1 MKSHRWYKSL
11 YWRIAFGF
19 VAFLAAMLVVQAVMF
34 TWAVS
39 YSGRTLPGQSPL
51 RLGQTVALDL
61 ANALQQNPQLDL
73 AKYVHDQYAQYTH
86 PFFVMMADGRFITS
100 GSRSFPEP
108 LIRMAKARLERP
120 AAERPPRGER
130 APFDRFG
137 RGARAPGE
145 RPRFGAAP
153 PLVDLIE
160 GVPAAARFVRPAP
173 ILIGGELAGVVVV
186 PPQAPFGFL
195 LGRFAPILAAVAA
208 GVLLV
213 GAVLATV
220 VVFGPARRRL
230 RALESAARRL
240 GGGDLTARAP
250 DRGGDEIAAVAQAFN
265 AMADDLATRASALAE
280 SDRVRR
286 QLLADVSHELT
297 TPVTAMR
304 GYLET
309 LTMPELTLDT
319 ATKVRYLTIIGD
331 ETARLERII
340 GDLLDLARLEGGG
353 GTLRTETVPVA
364 QLFERV
370 AARHGPALDA
380 AGVQISTTIA
390 PGAEFVVGDRD
401 RLEQALQNLGANAI
415 RYAPTGSMITLAA
428 RRAAE
433 HVVLSVSD
441 EGSGID
447 PEHLPHI
454 FDRFYKAD
462 AARTGVAGGS
472 GLGLSIVK
480 AIVERHGGRVS
491 VESRPGR
498 TVFEI
503 SGLTA
508 GTAAAS

>member
-1 MKSHRWYKSL
+1 
-11 YWRIAFGF
+11 
-19 VAFLAAMLVVQAVMF
+19 
-34 TWAVS
+34 
-39 YSGRTLPGQSPL
+39 
-51 RLGQTVALDL
+51 
-61 ANALQQNPQLDL
+61 
-73 AKYVHDQYAQYTH
+73 
-86 PFFVMMADGRFITS
+86 MMADGRYITS

-120 AAERPPRGER
+120 AGERPRGDR
-130 APFDRFG
+130 PPFDRFG
-137 RGARAPGE
+137 RGARTPGE
-145 RPRFGAAP
+145 RPRFGAGP

-160 GVPAAARFVRPAP
+160 GVPGATRFVRPAP
-173 ILIGGELAGVVVV
+173 ILVGGELAGVVVV

-230 RALESAARRL
+230 RSLESAARRL

-265 AMADDLATRASALAE
+265 AMADDLGARASALAE

-309 LTMPELTLDT
+309 LTMPELTLDA

-353 GTLRTETVPVA
+353 GTLRSESVSVA
-364 QLFERV
+364 QLFDRV
-370 AARHGPALDA
+370 AARHGRALDA
-380 AGVQISTTIA
+380 AGVQISTTIN

-415 RYAPTGSMITLAA
+415 RYAPAGSIITLAA
-428 RRAAE
+428 RSTAGK
-433 HVVLSVSD
+433 VVLSVAD
-441 EGSGID
+441 EGGGID
-447 PEHLPHI
+447 SEHLPHI

-480 AIVERHGGRVS
+480 AIVERHGGHVS

-503 SGLTA
+503 SGLH
-508 GTAAAS
+508 AAPPSAM